1 MDRKQPNRLKK
12 YRSKM
17 DNDGFERL
25 EFYIRTNYKAQ
36 FEALAQATADEL
48 VEPFDARQRVRLA
61 KTRLFE
67 EMMQKTTHE
76 FFTLKDRIKVLEEE
90 VAALAPAFFK
100 TTDKTPLPEAIRA
113 LPNEPDTLKAI
124 LAKVYQEAQQAKLD
138 KREYKR
144 RAEQY
149 LKLYEVVSEQ
159 NVKLEQQLNQHRA
172 QDTIEID

>member
-1 MDRKQPNRLKK
+1 
-12 YRSKM
+12 M
-17 DNDGFERL
+17 DNNGFERL

-48 VEPFDARQRVRLA
+48 AEPYDARQRVRLA

-67 EMMQKTTHE
+67 EMMQSTTHE
-76 FFTLKDRIKVLEEE
+76 FFTLNGKIKALEEE
-90 VAALAPAFFK
+90 VVALAPAFFK
-100 TTDKTPLPEAIRA
+100 TTDKTPLPEAIRT
-113 LPNEPDTLKAI
+113 LPNEPTTLKTI

-138 KREYKR
+138 KREHKR

-159 NVKLEQQLNQHRA
+159 NVKLEQQLKHHRE
-172 QDTIEID
+172 QDNIEID